1 VSSEPSGMRCTPF
14 AAACQCLPARARPG
28 GLAPRPQGR
37 LAGLTLPAA
46 AGWPG
51 RQLLHGA
58 ADGRG
63 MSVHAPRGHATGSHR
78 AMLATS
84 ATEREAPL
92 SGRRE
97 APLSVVLPGRG
108 PLSQAPCPA
117 GHQQQRPSPALGAA
131 SRAGFAEAHGAGS
144 GGPLARIQVGKD
156 EQAAVG
162 RGTTVNTP
170 AEERA
175 LGTPNST
182 ELTRSN
188 ELLERCQAVNVFNT
202 SEGSSSITDVRWHQ
216 AVEVPSVREA
226 TGGAS

>member
-1 VSSEPSGMRCTPF
+1 M
-14 AAACQCLPARARPG
+14 
-28 GLAPRPQGR
+28 
-37 LAGLTLPAA
+37 
-46 AGWPG
+46 
-51 RQLLHGA
+51 
-58 ADGRG
+58 
-63 MSVHAPRGHATGSHR
+63 PRGHASHR

-92 SGRRE
+92 S
-97 APLSVVLPGRG
+97 VVLPERG
-108 PLSQAPCPA
+108 PLSQAPCPV

-156 EQAAVG
+156 EQASVG

-182 ELTRSN
+182 ELELTRSN
-188 ELLERCQAVNVFNT
+188 ERLKRCQAVTVFNT

-216 AVEVPSVREA
+216 AVEVPSVLEA
-226 TGGAS
+226 TGGQAESGARPETIEGPQRPYDSSPVHKTGHTE